1 MRIISVSSLIFV
13 YPTPFNTFCQGVF
26 AKKTKN
32 FYTLNHKNIL
42 TGESFAFLTNV
53 TIRDINNVTYLHIKY
68 KFVGL

>member
-26 AKKTKN
+26 AKKFKN

-42 TGESFAFLTNV
+42 TGEKVSLF
-53 TIRDINNVTYLHIKY
+53 
-68 KFVGL
+68 